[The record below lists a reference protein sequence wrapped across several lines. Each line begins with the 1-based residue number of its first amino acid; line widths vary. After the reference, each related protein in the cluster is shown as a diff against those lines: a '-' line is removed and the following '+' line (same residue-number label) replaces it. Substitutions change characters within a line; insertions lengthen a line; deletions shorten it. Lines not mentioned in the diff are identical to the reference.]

1 MKKTAGIALVCVETC
16 RVLFLL
22 KAVGKSLGLWGF
34 PGGTMDEGETYE
46 ETMYR
51 ETEEETGIS
60 RSSIS
65 NVRYLADVSS
75 GKKIFKLYIG
85 EIGDEIDP
93 VLSDEHSDYAWLSL
107 ETLGGLES
115 LPIKPSNLELLPT
128 ISDHVECKGGSIDE
142 NYHVLKLGFRRH
154 LR

>member
-34 PGGTMDEGETYE
+34 PGGTMDDGETYE

-51 ETEEETGIS
+51 ETEEETGIG

-65 NVRYLADVSS
+65 NVRYLTDISTS
-75 GKKIFKLYIG
+75 KKIFKLYIG
-85 EIGDEIDP
+85 EISSEVVP

-115 LPIKPSNLELLPT
+115 LPIKPSNLELLPH
-128 ISDHVECKGGSIDE
+128 ICDHVECRVRDIDE

-154 LR
+154 IR